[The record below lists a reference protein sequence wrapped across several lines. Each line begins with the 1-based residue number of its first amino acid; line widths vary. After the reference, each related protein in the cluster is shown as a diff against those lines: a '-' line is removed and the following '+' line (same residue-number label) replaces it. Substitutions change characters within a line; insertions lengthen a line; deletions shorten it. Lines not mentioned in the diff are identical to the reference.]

1 MPTNLQE
8 YYNLLPCWATTWV
21 TSAVAGMLNGFIE
34 TLNAKDR
41 LPKYIIVFLYRD
53 ILLNID
59 VFKPDA
65 IRVTK
70 ALTDWLVRQLD
81 MLIRRRRSDLL
92 DKKPSAVYTRDPTV
106 IFVRMITRVNRFP
119 QGSKWDLIYALRPK
133 FNDSLNNSAAKIG
146 QRILTIN
153 SCSTSAHFDQ
163 NGGLSQEGKIA
174 FWYKLDELIE
184 CYDKGRVK
192 LILTPLQTNRK
203 RNKNRRDYWEPDD
216 YEEDWNQGDCS
227 AASPL
232 MHESPLSTNLLH
244 PSDY

>member
-1 MPTNLQE
+1 
-8 YYNLLPCWATTWV
+8 
-21 TSAVAGMLNGFIE
+21 MLNGFIE

-41 LPKYIIVFLYRD
+41 LPKYIIVLLDRD
-53 ILLNID
+53 ILLDID

-92 DKKPSAVYTRDPTV
+92 DKKPRAVYTGDPTV

-133 FNDSLNNSAAKIG
+133 FNDSQK
-146 QRILTIN
+146 
-153 SCSTSAHFDQ
+153 
-163 NGGLSQEGKIA
+163 GKIT
-174 FWYKLDELIE
+174 FWYELDELIE
-184 CYDKGRVK
+184 HYDEGRVK
-192 LILTPLQTNRK
+192 LIPTPLQTNRK
-203 RNKNRRDYWEPDD
+203 CNKNHRDYWEPDD

-244 PSDY
+244 PSDH